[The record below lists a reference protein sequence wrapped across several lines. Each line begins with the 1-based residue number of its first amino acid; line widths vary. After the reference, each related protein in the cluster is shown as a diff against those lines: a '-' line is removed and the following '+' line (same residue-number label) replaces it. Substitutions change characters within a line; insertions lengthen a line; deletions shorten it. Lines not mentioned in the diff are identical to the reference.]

1 MDDGSASLFHQVLH
15 LFVNFD
21 IFLRVCILSLKRE
34 LEMMSVIAF
43 I

>member
-1 MDDGSASLFHQVLH
+1 MDGESALLFRQVLH

-21 IFLRVCILSLKRE
+21 IFLRVCILSLERE
-34 LEMMSVIAF
+34 LEMMSAIAF